1 MTADDSSH
9 DTSSGVE
16 NVRMQLPSL
25 DIRLTDCYTTSSG
38 SGDGLSLIY
47 TALPRMFQKRLPQ
60 IRSLRHAAS
69 IYASPRAHLR
79 SWSTSSDTSTYSESP
94 PPSYHTGTS
103 TPEPSADEYHDSGSD
118 DEAPEFFTSAPSS
131 RPSTSAYM
139 APAPAQSAYKRHE
152 ELYTPSFS
160 NKSGQ
165 RGLELLNDAMRSTSS
180 RTPDDDDHNRR
191 LYIDGIS
198 YVLRGLP
205 TDLTRE
211 EALTIRTA
219 VPASV
224 MPAPQEEL
232 TVVQQPTQ
240 PQPHQPTEPPTL
252 LHRAISTTTFYTLL
266 ALTLLIPHIQTIF
279 ATLYALDARH
289 NFSARFLAQTSFLLR
304 MLAAQAV
311 AVLAMAWGANDGA
324 LRHACRDFG
333 VWVLRD
339 VCGGMD
345 EGVGRAVVNL
355 RLEEKESRK

>member
-1 MTADDSSH
+1 MTIDDSSN
-9 DTSSGVE
+9 DTSSGTDSPLMRVP
-16 NVRMQLPSL
+16 NL
-25 DIRLTDCYTTSSG
+25 DSKSTDCYTTLSG

-47 TALPRMFQKRLPQ
+47 TALPRMFQRRLPQ
-60 IRSLRHAAS
+60 IRSLRNAAS
-69 IYASPRAHLR
+69 IYAPRAHLR
-79 SWSTSSDTSTYSESP
+79 SWSTSSDTSLYSESP
-94 PPSYHTGTS
+94 PPSYHTES
-103 TPEPSADEYHDSGSD
+103 SAPESSADEHDGGSD

-131 RPSTSAYM
+131 RPSTSGYVT
-139 APAPAQSAYKRHE
+139 PAPAHSAFKRHE
-152 ELYTPSFS
+152 EIHPPSFS
-160 NKSGQ
+160 NRSGQ
-165 RGLELLNDAMRSTSS
+165 KGLELLNDSMRSQSS
-180 RTPDDDDHNRR
+180 RTPDDEVYSRR

-205 TDLTRE
+205 SDLTPE
-211 EALTIRTA
+211 EALTIRIA

-224 MPAPQEEL
+224 LPAPQED
-232 TVVQQPTQ
+232 TVVIRQPPQQP
-240 PQPHQPTEPPTL
+240 HRPTEPPTL

-266 ALTLLIPHIQTIF
+266 ALTLLIPHIQTLF

-304 MLAAQAV
+304 LLAAQAV

-345 EGVGRAVVNL
+345 EGVGRAVMNL
-355 RLEEKESRK
+355 RLEEKEARK

>member
-1 MTADDSSH
+1 MAIDDSSH
-9 DTSSGVE
+9 DTSPWVDSPL
-16 NVRMQLPSL
+16 MQLPGL
-25 DIRLTDCYTTSSG
+25 DVKLTDCCTTSSG
-38 SGDGLSLIY
+38 SGDGLSIIY
-47 TALPRMFQKRLPQ
+47 TALPRMFQQRLPR
-60 IRSLRHAAS
+60 IRSLRRAAS

-79 SWSTSSDTSTYSESP
+79 SWSTSSDTSTYSGSP

-103 TPEPSADEYHDSGSD
+103 TSDSSADEDDGTSD
-118 DEAPEFFTSAPSS
+118 YEAPEFFTSAPSS
-131 RPSTSAYM
+131 RPSTSGHVT
-139 APAPAQSAYKRHE
+139 PAPAQSAFKRQE
-152 ELYTPSFS
+152 ELYTPSFG
-160 NKSGQ
+160 NRSGQ
-165 RGLELLNDAMRSTSS
+165 KGLELLNDAMRSTPS
-180 RTPDDDDHNRR
+180 RLPDDDDHNRR

-205 TDLTRE
+205 ADLTRE

-224 MPAPQEEL
+224 IPAPPEQS
-232 TVVQQPTQ
+232 VAVQQPTQ
-240 PQPHQPTEPPTL
+240 QPHQPTEPPTL
-252 LHRAISTTTFYTLL
+252 LHRVVSTTTFYTLL
-266 ALTLLIPHIQTIF
+266 ALTLLIPHIQTLF
-279 ATLYALDARH
+279 ATLCALDARH

-355 RLEEKESRK
+355 RLDEKEPKK

>member
-1 MTADDSSH
+1 M
-9 DTSSGVE
+9 
-16 NVRMQLPSL
+16 RLPGF
-25 DIRLTDCYTTSSG
+25 DVKLTECYTTSSG
-38 SGDGLSLIY
+38 SSDGLSLIY

-60 IRSLRHAAS
+60 FRSLRHAAS
-69 IYASPRAHLR
+69 IYAIPRAHLR

-94 PPSYHTGTS
+94 PPSYHTETS
-103 TPEPSADEYHDSGSD
+103 TSDSSADEDDGRSD
-118 DEAPEFFTSAPSS
+118 YEAPEFFTSAPSS
-131 RPSTSAYM
+131 RPSTSGYVT
-139 APAPAQSAYKRHE
+139 PAPAQSAFKRQE
-152 ELYTPSFS
+152 ELYTPSFK
-160 NKSGQ
+160 NRSGQ
-165 RGLELLNDAMRSTSS
+165 KGLELLNDAMRSPS
-180 RTPDDDDHNRR
+180 RHTPDDEDHNRR

-205 TDLTRE
+205 ADLTRE

-224 MPAPQEEL
+224 IPAPQEEL
-232 TVVQQPTQ
+232 TIIQQPTQ
-240 PQPHQPTEPPTL
+240 QPHQPTSPPTL
-252 LHRAISTTTFYTLL
+252 LHRAVSTTTFYTLL
-266 ALTLLIPHIQTIF
+266 ALTLLIPHIQTLF
-279 ATLYALDARH
+279 ATLCALDARH

-311 AVLAMAWGANDGA
+311 AVLAMAGGANDGA

-355 RLEEKESRK
+355 RLGEKEPRK

>member
-1 MTADDSSH
+1 MIVDDSSH
-9 DTSSGVE
+9 NTASGVDSLRVELSGFDSKSTDIYTSSPG
-16 NVRMQLPSL
+16 N
-25 DIRLTDCYTTSSG
+25 
-38 SGDGLSLIY
+38 GDGLSLIY
-47 TALPRMFQKRLPQ
+47 TALPRLIQRRLPQ

-103 TPEPSADEYHDSGSD
+103 ASESSADENDDGASD
-118 DEAPEFFTSAPSS
+118 DDLPEFFSSAPSS
-131 RPSTSAYM
+131 RPSTSGYVT
-139 APAPAQSAYKRHE
+139 PAPTQAAHKIHE
-152 ELYTPSFS
+152 EIHAPNFS
-160 NKSGQ
+160 SRSGHQ
-165 RGLELLNDAMRSTSS
+165 GLELLNLAMRSQPS
-180 RTPDDDDHNRR
+180 RTPENDDLNRR

-205 TDLTRE
+205 ADLTRE

-219 VPASV
+219 VPASIL
-224 MPAPQEEL
+224 PAPQEDSAL
-232 TVVQQPTQ
+232 IQQPTQ
-240 PQPHQPTEPPTL
+240 QPHQPTSPPTL
-252 LHRAISTTTFYTLL
+252 LHRAVSTTTFYTLL
-266 ALTLLIPHIQTIF
+266 ALTLLIPHLQTLF
-279 ATLYALDARH
+279 ATLCALDARH
-289 NFSARFLAQTSFLLR
+289 QFSTRFLAQTSFLLR

-339 VCGGMD
+339 FCGGMD

-355 RLEEKESRK
+355 RLEEKEARK